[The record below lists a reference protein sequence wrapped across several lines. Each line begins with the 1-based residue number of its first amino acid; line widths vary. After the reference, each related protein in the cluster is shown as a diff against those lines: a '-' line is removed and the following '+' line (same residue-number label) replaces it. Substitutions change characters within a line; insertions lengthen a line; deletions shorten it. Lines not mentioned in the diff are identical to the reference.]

1 MNRKTYLIPSL
12 GGLFSALSLIF
23 LPLISFNV
31 QVMFVQSGEKSVSV
45 YKLGKLFADYAS
57 QSVYCEPSGAFKK
70 AVISFAVFLIT
81 SFVFATALFIM
92 SLIFKSN
99 GVSCVLSGLG
109 CLSFIIS
116 IFVFLKM
123 KTLLMS
129 GEAIVGIA
137 ENAVQVHNFSLSRG
151 FMAAFVIMIFVFI
164 FTADFKRKIK
174 TEHLKN

>member
-1 MNRKTYLIPSL
+1 MKRSNSVLIST
-12 GGLFSALSLIF
+12 GALFSALSLIF

-45 YKLGKLFADYAS
+45 YKLGKLYMEYAVKN
-57 QSVYCEPSGAFKK
+57 VYYEPSDAFKK
-70 AVISFAVFLIT
+70 TVTAFIIFLIT
-81 SFVFATALFIM
+81 SLVFMAVLFIM
-92 SLIFKSN
+92 SLIFKN
-99 GVSCVLSGLG
+99 KTVSCVLSGLG

-137 ENAVQVHNFSLSRG
+137 ENAVQVHNFSLSWG
-151 FMAAFVIMIFVFI
+151 FIAAFVIMILVFV
-164 FTADFKRKIK
+164 FTADIKRK
-174 TEHLKN
+174 N

>member
-1 MNRKTYLIPSL
+1 MKRSNSVLIST
-12 GGLFSALSLIF
+12 GALFSALSLIF

-70 AVISFAVFLIT
+70 AVTALIVFLIT

-137 ENAVQVHNFSLSRG
+137 ENAVQVHNFSLSWG
-151 FMAAFVIMIFVFI
+151 FIAAFVIMILVFV
-164 FTADFKRKIK
+164 FTADIKRK
-174 TEHLKN
+174 N

>member
-12 GGLFSALSLIF
+12 GGLISALSLIF
-23 LPLISFNV
+23 LPLISFNI

-45 YKLGKLFADYAS
+45 YKLGKLFTDYAS
-57 QSVYCEPSGAFKK
+57 QSVYYEPSGAFKK
-70 AVISFAVFLIT
+70 AVTALIVFLIT

-109 CLSFIIS
+109 CLSFIGS
-116 IFVFLKM
+116 IFAFLKM

-137 ENAVQVHNFSLSRG
+137 ENAVQVHNFSLSWG
-151 FMAAFVIMIFVFI
+151 FIAAFVIMIFVFI
-164 FTADFKRKIK
+164 FTADIKRK
-174 TEHLKN
+174 N